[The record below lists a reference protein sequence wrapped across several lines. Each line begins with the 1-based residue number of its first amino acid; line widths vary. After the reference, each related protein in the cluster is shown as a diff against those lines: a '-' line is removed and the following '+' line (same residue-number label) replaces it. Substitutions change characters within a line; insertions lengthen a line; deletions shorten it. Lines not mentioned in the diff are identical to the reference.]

1 MEKTRYQLH
10 RPLGFSDSHKFAL
23 NPLTGELLFW
33 PNSTLEPEDFS
44 IDIEGNVWHYTKSF
58 DGVKNSYSRILRHGL
73 SANNFFVND
82 ETKIGTKIGTKSE
95 CKIGARKTSEA
106 NSSIKFK
113 NRKKKYRK
121 KKYKNSNARNKNY
134 PDKRNKKKY
143 NIHTQNTVFVPPPY
157 SKEICNYCL
166 SDDTEENIFLS
177 PFQHF
182 RCDFCNECFNGYQ
195 WLGKVCGQCLDRT
208 SHHEFCPKCRDN
220 LGAWHRNWRQDIDVP
235 FTMHPSRCSCDLCVQ
250 QRSYVS
256 DWSPDWDAE
265 SYWDQEAEEREMQIR
280 DDYLFGET

>member
-1 MEKTRYQLH
+1 M
-10 RPLGFSDSHKFAL
+10 
-23 NPLTGELLFW
+23 FW

-82 ETKIGTKIGTKSE
+82 DDDDDVESEIKGESE
-95 CKIGARKTSEA
+95 CKIGARKTSKA
-106 NSSIKFK
+106 NFSIKFK

-134 PDKRNKKKY
+134 PDKRNKKKFGVRKQ
-143 NIHTQNTVFVPPPY
+143 NIIQDLSQRP
-157 SKEICNYCL
+157 KEICNYCL

-177 PFQHF
+177 PFQRF

-208 SHHEFCPKCRDN
+208 THHEFCPKCRDN
-220 LGAWHRNWRQDIDVP
+220 LGVWHRNWRQDMDVP
-235 FTMHPSRCSCDLCVQ
+235 FTMHPSRCSCDLCIQ

-256 DWSPDWDAE
+256 DWDAE
-265 SYWDQEAEEREMQIR
+265 SYWDHEADEADEAEMQIR